1 MARRPRREI
10 VLGAVAVL
18 LMALALLSRA
28 SWTSGTAGTAARQT
42 ATRPSAA
49 QPVQNAQKSAAAIED
64 VRLGSLEEPRPEPVE
79 STRDPF
85 RFKPKPPPSP
95 PPKAPASSQPAAA
108 VPSGPPVPPPP
119 PRIALKFIGIVEPQN
134 TKPIAVLSDAR
145 GVYQGRVGDIIDG
158 RYRILN
164 IGVESIDLVYLDGR
178 GRQTI
183 RLTGQ

>member
-28 SWTSGTAGTAARQT
+28 RWTSDTPGDAPGQTAAARSASQAPQSAWKAAT
-42 ATRPSAA
+42 A
-49 QPVQNAQKSAAAIED
+49 VEE
-64 VRLGSLEEPRPEPVE
+64 VRLDSLEEPRPEPVE
-79 STRDPF
+79 TTRDPF
-85 RFKPKPPPSP
+85 RFKPGPAPP
-95 PPKAPASSQPAAA
+95 PPKPLPQSQPTGA
-108 VPSGPPVPPPP
+108 VPGGPLVPPPVPL
-119 PRIALKFIGIVEPQN
+119 IALKFIGIVEPQN
-134 TKPIAVLSDAR
+134 TRPIAVLSDAR
-145 GVYQGRVGDIIDG
+145 GVYHGRVGDIIDG

-164 IGVESIDLVYLDGR
+164 IGVESIDLAYLDGR